1 MKDFDRFPHHGV
13 RHHLERLQEEV
24 LKRNPAMSV
33 GSSGDGEITLKFAN
47 ATAYA
52 RKYGIKSGWRLE
64 ICQDGAKSQ
73 THCPP
78 TICDVIEKL
87 TPHLV
92 PRATSK
98 LHRRRHVTPPPTR
111 SSQELATES
120 LRHSGS
126 SPTVFTRATYPAS
139 LRQPNALST
148 PDRDHA
154 RDLDIIVNFWRRQ
167 HRTGAG
173 MWLHPDDER
182 VLAGHPHPFNLD
194 FPAGPY
200 VGDILHAPIII
211 LGANGG
217 YDAERTPA
225 EFAPDNAILD
235 HLSCIASPST
245 SAWTVPSYYYDKANY
260 GPLLADGRAALMN
273 ACAYRSTRIN
283 ADVRRI
289 AKLLP
294 SVTAARAWLLER
306 IIPLANKGTRL
317 VVIKRPG
324 LWNLP
329 YYARES
335 RGMVV
340 DPAPVSPRM
349 TGGAR
354 DSIKKRLARL
364 GLVHDDF

>member
-1 MKDFDRFPHHGV
+1 MAGHHEGL
-13 RHHLERLQEEV
+13 R
-24 LKRNPAMSV
+24 PI
-33 GSSGDGEITLKFAN
+33 SS
-47 ATAYA
+47 
-52 RKYGIKSGWRLE
+52 
-64 ICQDGAKSQ
+64 
-73 THCPP
+73 
-78 TICDVIEKL
+78 
-87 TPHLV
+87 
-92 PRATSK
+92 PRCA
-98 LHRRRHVTPPPTR
+98 TPPG
-111 SSQELATES
+111 A
-120 LRHSGS
+120 
-126 SPTVFTRATYPAS
+126 PA
-139 LRQPNALST
+139 
-148 PDRDHA
+148 
-154 RDLDIIVNFWRRQ
+154 
-167 HRTGAG
+167 
-173 MWLHPDDER
+173 
-182 VLAGHPHPFNLD
+182 AGHPHPFNLD

-235 HLSCIASPST
+235 HLSCIALPST

-260 GPLLADGRAALMN
+260 GPLLVDGRAALMN

-283 ADVRRI
+283 SDVRRI

-306 IIPLANKGTRL
+306 VIPLANKGTRL

-354 DSIKKRLARL
+354 DSIKKSLARR